1 MIPLSRRR
9 AFLIVFAL
17 LLTVFIAVIALA
29 LLGLR
34 KGGYASSTA
43 VVNSVQARS
52 LARSGV
58 ADIWIK
64 LSKDPLF
71 PGGAGD
77 DQLRFSFREDVRDI
91 DDNYIRSYRVIMDRT
106 DRLTH
111 EVLRIE
117 STGIAGA
124 LTDESSQYTIYAELS
139 TVSGDFRFKVWQ
151 EGTNP
156 SL

>member
-1 MIPLSRRR
+1 MRFPIRRR

-43 VVNSVQARS
+43 VVNSLQARS

-77 DQLRFSFREDVRDI
+77 DQLRFSFREEVRDTN
-91 DDNYIRSYRVIMDRT
+91 DNYIGSYRVILDRT
-106 DRLTH
+106 DHLTH
-111 EVLRIE
+111 EVFRIE

-139 TVSGDFRFKVWQ
+139 TVAGDFRFKVWQ

-156 SL
+156 KL

>member
-1 MIPLSRRR
+1 MRKLTGSR

-43 VVNSVQARS
+43 VANSVQARS

-58 ADIWIK
+58 ADIWVK

-77 DQLRFSFREDVRDI
+77 DQLQFSFREDVTDTEG
-91 DDNYIRSYRVIMDRT
+91 NYVGSYRVIWT
-106 DRLTH
+106 
-111 EVLRIE
+111 EK
-117 STGIAGA
+117 TG
-124 LTDESSQYTIYAELS
+124 
-139 TVSGDFRFKVWQ
+139 
-151 EGTNP
+151 
-156 SL
+156 

>member
-1 MIPLSRRR
+1 MRKLITRR
-9 AFLIVFAL
+9 AFLMVFAL
-17 LLTVFIAVIALA
+17 LLTTFIAVIALA

-52 LARSGV
+52 LARSGI
-58 ADIWIK
+58 ADIWVK

-77 DQLRFSFREDVRDI
+77 DQLRFSFREDVTDT
-91 DDNYIRSYRVIMDRT
+91 NGNFVGSYRVIFDRK

-117 STGIAGA
+117 STGIVGN
-124 LTDESSQYTIYAELS
+124 LTEESSRHTIYAELS

-151 EGTNP
+151 EGTSP
-156 SL
+156 RL

>member
-1 MIPLSRRR
+1 MNRGRKTR

-29 LLGLR
+29 LLGLK
-34 KGGYASSTA
+34 KGGYASSQA
-43 VVNSVQARS
+43 VANSVQARS

-58 ADIWIK
+58 ADIWTK

-77 DQLRFSFREDVRDI
+77 DQVQFSFREDVTDT
-91 DDNYIRSYRVIMDRT
+91 DGNLVGSYRVIMDRT
-106 DRLTH
+106 DRITH
-111 EVLRIE
+111 NVLRIE

-124 LTDESSQYTIYAELS
+124 LTDEVSQYTIYAELY
-139 TVSGDFRFKVWQ
+139 TATGDFRFKVWQ
-151 EGTNP
+151 EGTTP
-156 SL
+156 RL